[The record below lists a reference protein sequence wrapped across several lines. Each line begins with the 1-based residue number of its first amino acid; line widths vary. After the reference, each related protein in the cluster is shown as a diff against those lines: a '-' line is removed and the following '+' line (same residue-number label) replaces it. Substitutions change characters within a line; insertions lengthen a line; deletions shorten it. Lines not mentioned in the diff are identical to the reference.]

1 LLWLTFI
8 RHEVP
13 NEDTLMLMYATYLSD
28 TRKMEDKTEV
38 FDRFFRANQRRA
50 FAMIRLSVS
59 TDADAL
65 DIIQQS
71 MERLYV
77 NYKLKSEN
85 ELKPLFY
92 RILNNA
98 LMDFHRK
105 RKAAS
110 KLFFWRNY
118 EIEDSSAS
126 DEIHAADISSPED
139 IISAQQSANKVI
151 KAIRQLSI
159 KQKQCYML
167 RVWESMSVKETA
179 SVMQCSEGTVK
190 THFHRA
196 CQLLQ
201 QSLKDEN
208 LAEPKNAN

>member
-1 LLWLTFI
+1 VTFI
-8 RHEVP
+8 RHRVP
-13 NEDTLMLMYATYLSD
+13 NGDTLMLMYASYQSD
-28 TRKMEDKTEV
+28 AQMMEDTTEV
-38 FDRFFRANQRRA
+38 FDRFFRENQRRA
-50 FAMIRLSVS
+50 FAMIRLSVT

-65 DIIQQS
+65 DIIQQA

-77 NYKLKSEN
+77 NYKLKSAN

-118 EIEDSSAS
+118 ELEEESYSEDVFA
-126 DEIHAADISSPED
+126 EDISTPED
-139 IISAQQSANKVI
+139 IVSAQQTANKVI
-151 KAIRQLSI
+151 KAIRKLSV

-179 SVMQCSEGTVK
+179 SIMECSEGTVK
-190 THFHRA
+190 THYFRA

-201 QSLKDEN
+201 QALLDEKPMEQRN
-208 LAEPKNAN
+208 EK

>member
-1 LLWLTFI
+1 MTFI

-13 NEDTLMLMYATYLSD
+13 NGDTLMLMYATYLSD
-28 TRKMEDKTEV
+28 TRKMADNTEV
-38 FDRFFRANQRRA
+38 FDRFFRTNQRRA

-65 DIIQQS
+65 DIIQQA

-77 NYKLKSEN
+77 HYKFKSES

-110 KLFFWRNY
+110 KLCFWRNY
-118 EIEDSSAS
+118 ELEEESIHENVAGV
-126 DEIHAADISSPED
+126 EISTPEE
-139 IISAQQSANKVI
+139 IVSAQQSANKVI
-151 KAIRQLSI
+151 KAIRKLSV

-179 SVMQCSEGTVK
+179 SIMQCSEGTVK
-190 THFHRA
+190 THYHRA

-201 QSLKDEN
+201 QSLLEQKTTEH
-208 LAEPKNAN
+208 KK